1 MEKREKLLL
10 QKQNNGWIQ
19 FRDLVRCYVELEI
32 KLKAMEEKFLIR
44 DSEIN

>member
-1 MEKREKLLL
+1 MEKKEKILL

-19 FRDLVRCYVELEI
+19 FRDLGRCYVELENR
-32 KLKAMEEKFLIR
+32 LKTIEEKFLIS